1 MAMKELIKSG
11 LRKAGLED
19 RARQAKRAITGHGA
33 LSPSE
38 LRKAGERMFLEYAA
52 RHPVRKLHLGCG
64 FNLLS
69 GWLNSDLTGDGQKTF
84 PLDATQPFPFPDNT
98 FDFVYSE
105 HMIEHIHFLQGA
117 HMLAECHRVLRAG
130 GKLRISTPDLAFVV
144 ALYQTEKTPLQ
155 KEYLAWST
163 KNFIP
168 DAEKPEDTF
177 VINNFVRAWGHQFIY
192 DEKSLRRALEKAG
205 FASATRCRLQESDDE
220 ALRGLENDT
229 RMPAGFL
236 ALESLVMEA
245 AKA

>member
-1 MAMKELIKSG
+1 MKDLIKSG
-11 LRKAGLED
+11 LRKVGLED
-19 RARQAKRAITGHGA
+19 RARQARRALTGQGA

-38 LRKAGERMFLEYAA
+38 LRAAGDAMFKDYAGA
-52 RHPVRKLHLGCG
+52 HPVRKLHLGCG
-64 FNLLS
+64 FNLLA

-105 HMIEHIHFLQGA
+105 HMIEHIPFLQGA
-117 HMLAECHRVLRAG
+117 HMLAECRRVLRPG

-144 ALYQTEKTPLQ
+144 ALYQPEKTPLQ
-155 KEYLAWST
+155 KEYLQWST
-163 KNFIP
+163 QNFIP

-192 DEKSLRRALEKAG
+192 DEKTLRRALEKAG
-205 FASATRCRLQESDDE
+205 FARTARCRLQESGDE

-236 ALESLVMEA
+236 ELESLVMEA
-245 AKA
+245 VKG